1 AAQTTAWSGVST
13 RVETTVAMELAAS
26 WNPLM
31 KSKSRA
37 TMTMTTTRESIACA
51 RSGHLQDDPFDDVR
65 HVLAAVGDDL
75 HRLVDLLPLDDLDG
89 IALLVEER
97 SQAVAQQVVGAVL
110 QPVDLD
116 RVLVKTRIHV
126 AQAADGPVHGLRRLH
141 DHVGHRPAGGGRL
154 LDAIDHEPLGGG

>member
-1 AAQTTAWSGVST
+1 
-13 RVETTVAMELAAS
+13 MELAAS

-89 IALLVEER
+89 IARLVEER
-97 SQAVAQQVVGAVL
+97 GQAVTPQVVGAVL
-110 QPVDLD
+110 EPVVLDGVLAEAGIHVEQAAGRPVD
-116 RVLVKTRIHV
+116 
-126 AQAADGPVHGLRRLH
+126 RL
-141 DHVGHRPAGGGRL
+141 GCL
-154 LDAIDHEPLGGG
+154 